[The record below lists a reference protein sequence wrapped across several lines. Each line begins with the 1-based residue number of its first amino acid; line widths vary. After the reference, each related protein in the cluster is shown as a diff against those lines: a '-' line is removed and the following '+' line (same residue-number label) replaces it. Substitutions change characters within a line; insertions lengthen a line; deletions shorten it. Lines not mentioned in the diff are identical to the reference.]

1 MNNGWIKIHRSML
14 DWEWWDDQNTARVWL
29 TILLSVNHEPK
40 RWHGMII
47 DTGEMVTSRAKL
59 AKKSGLSERAV
70 RTSLERLKST
80 NEVTCKT
87 TKHFT
92 IIKVVK
98 WDVFQAYDGQSDQ
111 PNDQQPVQH
120 VTNER
125 PTNDHKQ
132 EYKNDKNIR
141 NKNIFR
147 KPTLDEVRSYIEKNN
162 LNVDAD
168 YFYDYY
174 ESNGWKVGG
183 KASMK
188 SWESTLK
195 NWHRRDTKKQE
206 DMPF

>member
-1 MNNGWIKIHRSML
+1 ML

-111 PNDQQPVQH
+111 PNDKQPVQH

-132 EYKNDKNIR
+132 E
-141 NKNIFR
+141 
-147 KPTLDEVRSYIEKNN
+147 
-162 LNVDAD
+162 
-168 YFYDYY
+168 
-174 ESNGWKVGG
+174 
-183 KASMK
+183 
-188 SWESTLK
+188 
-195 NWHRRDTKKQE
+195 
-206 DMPF
+206 